1 MRIAI
6 NGTGVAGPTL
16 AYWLR
21 RHGHEPVLFEKAP
34 RLRTGGYVVDFW
46 GVGYDIA
53 EKMGLLPRL
62 HELGYAMEE
71 LRMVDDEGE
80 PKARMRGDTF
90 RALTDGRYVSIARGD
105 LAATIFDACEG
116 IEARFGRSI
125 VGIREHDRG
134 ARVSIDD
141 GTAEDFD
148 LVVGADGLHSHVREL
163 TFGPEE
169 EFEHFLGFQV
179 AVFIVPDYPK
189 RDERVFLSHTIPGRH
204 LARISLHG
212 NETAFL
218 FIWRS
223 ERNPEGGAFPI
234 SDEEKRRVLRH
245 VFADMGWEAPAALDL
260 LDGAENIYLD
270 RVSQIRMDRWTKGR
284 VALVGDAGA
293 CASLLAG
300 EGSGLGMTEAY
311 VLAGE
316 LARAEGDHERAFAAY
331 EALLRPFVEGKQE
344 SALKFAG
351 FFAPKTKRA
360 IWMRDLGVRLA
371 SVPWLARMLVGS
383 SLRDDIELPTYEV
396 ARPKA
401 EPPSAAPSLWA

>member
-21 RHGHEPVLFEKAP
+21 HYGHEPVLFEKAP
-34 RLRTGGYVVDFW
+34 KLRTGGYVVDFW

-62 HELGYAMEE
+62 HELGYSMEE
-71 LRMVDDEGE
+71 LRMVDADGE
-80 PKARMRGDTF
+80 PNARMKGDTF

-105 LAATIFDACEG
+105 LAATIFDACDG

-125 VGIREHDRG
+125 VGLRQHDAGVR
-134 ARVSIDD
+134 AAIDD
-141 GTAEDFD
+141 GTHEDFD

-163 TFGPEE
+163 TFGPESD
-169 EFEHFLGFQV
+169 FEHFLGFQV
-179 AVFIVPDYPK
+179 AVFIAPGYPR
-189 RDERVFLSHTIPGRH
+189 RDELVFVSHTIPGRH

-212 NETAFL
+212 DETAFL

-223 ERNPEGGAFPI
+223 ERNPEGGAFPET
-234 SDEEKRRVLRH
+234 DDDKRRLLRH
-245 VFADMGWEAPAALDL
+245 VFADMGWEAPDALAL

-270 RVSQIRMDRWTKGR
+270 RVSQIRMDHWTKGR
-284 VALVGDAGA
+284 VALVGDAAA

-316 LARAEGDHERAFAAY
+316 LAAGDHERAFAAY
-331 EALLRPFVEGKQE
+331 EQRMQPFVVGKQQ
-344 SALKFAG
+344 AAMRFAG
-351 FFAPKTKRA
+351 FFAPATKRA
-360 IWMRDLGVRLA
+360 IWMRDLGVRMA
-371 SVPWLARMLVGS
+371 SVPWLARMLMGS
-383 SLRDDIELPTYEV
+383 SLRDEIELPTYDTPE
-396 ARPKA
+396 PKA
-401 EPPSAAPSLWA
+401 GEGAHPAPTLWA